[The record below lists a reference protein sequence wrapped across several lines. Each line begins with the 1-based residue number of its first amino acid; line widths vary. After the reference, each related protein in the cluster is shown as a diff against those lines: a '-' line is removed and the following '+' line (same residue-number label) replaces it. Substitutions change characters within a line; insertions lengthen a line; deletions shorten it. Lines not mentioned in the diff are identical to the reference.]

1 MRLEQNVIM
10 TSSSRRIRTFLI
22 VCLPSCLPSA
32 HPVTGQAGGHQQIGE
47 YAGEKNLL
55 TNFPDHCSSPAG
67 PLFGSRDGL
76 GSFPA
81 LLFPRDE
88 ERGLLGRYGGQGRVE
103 GGRVRRRD
111 FHWTDLR
118 PALRVLRPGAGT
130 GPSTPDHRFLCV
142 QLSRETAKNRLKSL
156 GFWN

>member
-1 MRLEQNVIM
+1 MEQNVIM
-10 TSSSRRIRTFLI
+10 TASKGEDKNFSDCLSAFLPSPSSYRGWGPGQLDRRI
-22 VCLPSCLPSA
+22 C
-32 HPVTGQAGGHQQIGE
+32 G
-47 YAGEKNLL
+47 GEKNLL

-81 LLFPRDE
+81 WAFSQRRG
-88 ERGLLGRYGGQGRVE
+88 ERGGLLGRYGGQGRVL
-103 GGRVRRRD
+103 GGRVRRTV
-111 FHWTDLR
+111 FHWTNLR
-118 PALRVLRPGAGT
+118 PALRLLRPGAAT